1 MEDRNSEDEIG
12 NDTVDIA
19 MKFLSGG
26 IVVTIYIIG
35 FYLHT
40 RLIKFTKKDKD
51 MCWMMI
57 ITNSLFILGHF
68 AHTIIMY
75 ALTYLLDNLHTYTGS
90 WFCYTSKTLS
100 LIGNAHLGCHSL
112 VIAVMKYVMIVRHS
126 KVQSIGKDRMK
137 RIFVAINIIYPVF
150 VLAIFIM
157 INPNFL
163 YLLDSIS
170 QANRCLGK
178 SDLYSEQNKTVIK
191 MHHICKFSLPH
202 SSWTFQNVFDLI
214 KSVICW
220 INLGIIYLNL
230 WNILEAFVYFSIFR
244 FMWRYEI
251 LEFLLKFLNNEI

>member
-1 MEDRNSEDEIG
+1 MEHQSSSDEIG

-51 MCWMMI
+51 MCWMMTI
-57 ITNSLFILGHF
+57 INSLFILGHF

-112 VIAVMKYVMIVRHS
+112 VIAVMKYVMIVLHS
-126 KVQSIGKDRMK
+126 KVQIIGKDRMK

-150 VLAIFIM
+150 VLVIFIM

-178 SDLYSEQNKTVIK
+178 SDLFSAQNKTAIK
-191 MHHICKFSLPH
+191 IHHFCQFSQPH
-202 SSWTFQNVFDLI
+202 NSWTFQNVFDQI

-220 INLGIIYLNL
+220 IHLGIIYLNL

-244 FMWRYEI
+244 FMWR
-251 LEFLLKFLNNEI
+251 